1 MRKGDLDL
9 GRNASRVGRE
19 EQNAIAHED
28 RLFNVVGHQQ
38 HRFGGEAVLDPQI
51 EKIGAN
57 GLGGQHIE
65 GRKGLVHQ
73 QNGRFDDE

>member
-1 MRKGDLDL
+1 
-9 GRNASRVGRE
+9 
-19 EQNAIAHED
+19 
-28 RLFNVVGHQQ
+28 
-38 HRFGGEAVLDPQI
+38 VLDPQI

-73 QNGRFDDE
+73 QNGRFDDKCAGKPDALPHAARKLARIG